1 MKPKSQIGGGGGGGG
16 GGSPEST
23 LPLRAA
29 YDVVAVEDVEVVM
42 VRNLVSEHLRVH
54 EVVMTLSGFFVQ
66 CLR

>member
-1 MKPKSQIGGGGGGGG
+1 MCETKKPGRCAG

-42 VRNLVSEHLRVH
+42 VRNLVSEHLRVY
-54 EVVMTLSGFFVQ
+54 EVVMTVSGFFV
-66 CLR
+66 